1 MLPALR
7 SIPFLLL
14 GLAALGAAPARAQAP
29 AASFAL
35 IVGSNAPG
43 PGQQRLRYAEQ
54 DAAAMAAMLRDVGGY
69 PAANVVT
76 ALGPDRAQ
84 LASAVAT
91 LRERLQQHAARG
103 EQAQLLFYYS
113 GHARADAL
121 TLGREELPL

>member
-7 SIPFLLL
+7 SVPLLLL
-14 GLAALGAAPARAQAP
+14 GLAAFNASPARAQAP

-69 PAANVVT
+69 PATNVVT
-76 ALGPDRAQ
+76 EVDPDRAQ
-84 LASAVAT
+84 LAGGFRKIGQTKLVSLSQT
-91 LRERLQQHAARG
+91 SQSRIEGQRP
-103 EQAQLLFYYS
+103 S
-113 GHARADAL
+113 D
-121 TLGREELPL
+121 